1 MKNMSYVKFEV
12 PDELREKALD
22 VLEEARKS
30 GKIKKGTNEVT
41 KAVERGKAKLV
52 IIGKD
57 VEPQE
62 IVMHLPMLCAE
73 KEIPYLFAPKADIGG
88 AVGIHVATAAGAVV
102 EEGKAKD
109 KLAEVALKI
118 AELAK

>member
-1 MKNMSYVKFEV
+1 MSEV
-12 PDELREKALD
+12 PKELKETALD
-22 VLEEARKS
+22 VLEAARDS

-52 IIGKD
+52 YIGED
-57 VEPQE
+57 VEPKE

-73 KEIPYLFAPKADIGG
+73 KEIPFLMAPKQEIG
-88 AVGIHVATAAGAVV
+88 AAIGIHVATASAAIV
-102 EEGKAKD
+102 EEGKAKEQFKD
-109 KLAEVALKI
+109 VAKKL